1 MFPDVALFDSKTLSH
16 YLPLLPQ
23 NLLAAPS
30 SMTITLENIFVYTFE
45 LSEANTNYSHSR
57 NVISSVHPIVVYL
70 AVGMKWPYWPKIILF
85 LVFKSH
91 KSPFQVTQQK
101 SLKI

>member
-1 MFPDVALFDSKTLSH
+1 MPVSLMFPDVALFDSKTLSH

-45 LSEANTNYSHSR
+45 LSEA
-57 NVISSVHPIVVYL
+57 IQ
-70 AVGMKWPYWPKIILF
+70 LF
-85 LVFKSH
+85 SFSQRH
-91 KSPFQVTQQK
+91 
-101 SLKI
+101 

>member
-1 MFPDVALFDSKTLSH
+1 MPVSLMFPDVALFDSKTLSH

-23 NLLAAPS
+23 TLLAAPS

-45 LSEANTNYSHSR
+45 LSEANTNYSRSR
-57 NVISSVHPIVVYL
+57 NFITLTVHPIVVYL

-85 LVFKSH
+85 SVFKSR
-91 KSPFQVTQQK
+91 KSPF
-101 SLKI
+101 